1 MDQKDG
7 DRVEVLLNRGE
18 ADVWYA
24 GTAEGVNVRLDDY
37 PYGEPLVTVADIMHV
52 QPELDPK
59 GHYLWTITD
68 ERTGK
73 RRKTSYRMQP
83 ADARLR
89 HPDAWPDLASKE
101 VRHHIGNAGE
111 IEHRVASKK
120 E

>member
-1 MDQKDG
+1 MDTMKDG

-24 GTAEGVNVRLDDY
+24 GTIEGDNVRLDDY
-37 PYGEPLVTVADIMHV
+37 AHGEPLATPADITYM

-59 GHYLWTITD
+59 AHYFWTITD

-89 HPDAWPDLASKE
+89 FPDAWPDVASKE
-101 VRHHIGNAGE
+101 LRGHIGGAGDLG
-111 IEHRVASKK
+111 RGPAKR
-120 E
+120 